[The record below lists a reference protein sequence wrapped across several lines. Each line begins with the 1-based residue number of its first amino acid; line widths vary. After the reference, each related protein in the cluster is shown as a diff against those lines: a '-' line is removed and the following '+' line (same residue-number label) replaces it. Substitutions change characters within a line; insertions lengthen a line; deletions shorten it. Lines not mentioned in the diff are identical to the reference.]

1 MELKSLI
8 HDDEGVSPVIGV
20 ILMVAITVILAA
32 VIASFVIG
40 LGDDNQTTKP
50 STTFEFGYDSGNDE
64 LSISVT
70 GGKDLDADQV
80 EITGNTGSGSE
91 MSGGSGTPSDLK
103 NWYEYSGDVTETGTI
118 SAGSTITLDVGAD
131 YDVSVVWND
140 PDTENSFT
148 MNSDTGPEA

>member
-1 MELKSLI
+1 MNPKQLFT
-8 HDDEGVSPVIGV
+8 DDDAVSPVIGV

-50 STTFEFGYDSGNDE
+50 STTFEFDYDSGNDE
-64 LSISVT
+64 LTISVT

-80 EITGNTGSGSE
+80 EITGNAGSSGEMTGSG
-91 MSGGSGTPSDLK
+91 TISDLQK
-103 NWYEYSGDVTETGTI
+103 WWEYSSADAGETGTI
-118 SAGSTITLDVGAD
+118 SAGSSITLTVGAD
-131 YDVSVVWND
+131 YDISVIWND